1 MKRIKMFALVLLTSL
16 PALPALAHHSFA
28 MFDQTK
34 TIELKDVTVVR
45 FAWANPHVFLVV
57 RSGTQ
62 TYTLEASSP
71 ALMQR
76 MGWRFNTVKVGNKID
91 VAFNPLRNGKPGG
104 SLTHARLPDGSE
116 MVAG

>member
-1 MKRIKMFALVLLTSL
+1 MKRIKIFAPVLLISL
-16 PALPALAHHSFA
+16 PVVPALAHHSFA

-34 TIELKDVTVVR
+34 TTELKDVTVVR
-45 FAWANPHVFLVV
+45 FAWVNPHVFLVV
-57 RSGTQ
+57 KSGTK

-76 MGWRFNTVKVGNKID
+76 MGWKFNTVKVGNKID

-104 SLTHARLPDGSE
+104 SLTRARLPDGSKLD
-116 MVAG
+116 AG